1 MVQGALTV
9 LENHAVKY
17 PTLSDRIQ
25 TISLQYK
32 EKLWH
37 QISDEL
43 VAYFKDCA
51 FDAQENDDLL
61 TLYESLVKALT
72 HKLNPIKYA
81 ILTVLASRQHT
92 DIEVSL
98 AFLDEARERLQRY
111 DEAVFLCRI
120 AQAEKRLNLGEH
132 HDCL

>member
-1 MVQGALTV
+1 M
-9 LENHAVKY
+9 
-17 PTLSDRIQ
+17 
-25 TISLQYK
+25 
-32 EKLWH
+32 
-37 QISDEL
+37 
-43 VAYFKDCA
+43 
-51 FDAQENDDLL
+51 
-61 TLYESLVKALT
+61 T